1 MGVRFS
7 AGGEE
12 RRAGEGLVR
21 CGVLQGSSGRLLL
34 GLGWRGS
41 VGGGREMAGD
51 GGELQWLRP
60 FRH

>member
-34 GLGWRGS
+34 GLGWRGA